1 MILFERCVIFR
12 VQRVNMCK
20 CKKGLSVYKL
30 IISALAVLGFLTS
43 CEHHHHRHHSNLE
56 ASITETKV
64 LFDGT
69 SLENFDYM
77 KNVWTLQ
84 NDGSVK
90 GETRPDLKI
99 KTNTFMISKD
109 REIADFEANLW
120 YKLTTSNNSGII
132 YRAEQIQDPSLFK
145 VKGYQCEGE
154 NDLLKGAFMYD
165 EARRAWVASPGEMV
179 LIKSKKDKKI
189 ISQVN
194 NHEKLIAGK
203 FVNNKGWNHVKI
215 VARGNHFAH
224 YINGELSIELIDEDP
239 KDSSRTGAFCLQVH
253 AGSPMT
259 VFFKDVVVKKYTQK
273 FGNAQA
279 LFIDDL
285 SGWDAKGVSTKK
297 VQFTS
302 PNGRGLTSRGYKEGQ
317 KLDATEAVI
326 TNGKMSKDLPGDG
339 IIRFHIKGSATLDV
353 ADMLFSVDNPGNIDG
368 FAQVEVLVKDGQAEA
383 KINGKAVAS
392 GSAND
397 YDFIISAKSAS
408 VRNVVFLPFA
418 K

>member
-1 MILFERCVIFR
+1 MYKLL
-12 VQRVNMCK
+12 
-20 CKKGLSVYKL
+20 LSVL
-30 IISALAVLGFLTS
+30 IAAGFLSS
-43 CEHHHHRHHSNLE
+43 CEHHHHRHHSNLK
-56 ASITETKV
+56 ASVTETKV

-77 KNVWTLQ
+77 KEVWTLQ
-84 NDGSVK
+84 DDGSVK
-90 GETRPDLKI
+90 GETTADIKL

-109 REIADFEANLW
+109 KDVADFEATLW
-120 YKLTTSNNSGII
+120 YKLTTANNSGII
-132 YRAEQIQDPSLFK
+132 YRAEQIQEPALFK

-179 LIKSKKDKKI
+179 LIKSKTDKKI

-194 NHEKLIAGK
+194 NHEKLIQSK
-203 FVNNKGWNHVKI
+203 FVNNNDWNFVKI

-239 KDSSRTGAFCLQVH
+239 KDSSRTGSFCLQVH
-253 AGSPMT
+253 AGKPMT
-259 VFFKDVVVKKYTQK
+259 VFFKDVVVKKYTKQFAPSK
-273 FGNAQA
+273 V
-279 LFIDDL
+279 LFVDDL
-285 SGWDAKGVSTKK
+285 SGWDCKNVTAKQ

-317 KLDATEAVI
+317 KLKAVEAHI
-326 TNGKMSKDLPGDG
+326 ANGSMSTDLPGDG
-339 IIRFHIKGSATLDV
+339 ILRFHVKGSATLDV

-368 FAQVEVLVKDGQAEA
+368 FAQVEVLIKDGQAEA
-383 KINGKAVAS
+383 SINGKVIAS
-392 GSAND
+392 GAAND
-397 YDFIISAKSAS
+397 RDLIISAASANI
-408 VRNVVFLPFA
+408 RNVVFIPFA

>member
-1 MILFERCVIFR
+1 M
-12 VQRVNMCK
+12 
-20 CKKGLSVYKL
+20 YKL
-30 IISALAVLGFLTS
+30 LIIALASIGILTS
-43 CEHHHHRHHSNLE
+43 CEHHHHRHHSNLK
-56 ASITETKV
+56 ASVTETKV

-84 NDGSVK
+84 DDGSVK

-109 REIADFEANLW
+109 REVADFEATLW

-194 NHEKLIAGK
+194 NHEKLIKSK
-203 FVNNKGWNHVKI
+203 FVNNNGWNFVKI

-253 AGSPMT
+253 AGRPMT
-259 VFFKDVVVKKYTQK
+259 VFFKDVVVKKYTKK
-273 FGNAQA
+273 FGTAKT
-279 LFIDDL
+279 LFINDL
-285 SGWDAKGVSTKK
+285 NGWDVDGVSTKK

-302 PNGRGLTSRGYKEGQ
+302 PNGRGLTARGYKEGQ

-326 TNGKMSKDLPGDG
+326 SNGSMSTQLPGDG
-339 IIRFHIKGSATLDV
+339 VLRFHVKGSATLDV

-368 FAQVEVLVKDGQAEA
+368 FAQVEVLIKDGQAEA
-383 KINGKAVAS
+383 SINGKVIAS

-397 YDFIISAKSAS
+397 KDLVISSGSAS
-408 VRNVVFLPFA
+408 VRNVVFIPFA
-418 K
+418 E